1 MRNVKDGIQNALIH
15 RKLSE
20 ILIKESNDPRFKR
33 VTISRVEAVKGLS
46 VAQIYFSVYPPEQIE
61 ELTNSLNHAAGFFS
75 NSLGHALKT
84 KNTPR
89 LTFIYDKGFDYSGQI
104 DTILKQVSKKENL

>member
-1 MRNVKDGIQNALIH
+1 MRNVKNGIQNALIH

-20 ILIKESNDPRFKR
+20 ILLRESNDPRFRR
-33 VTISRVEAVKGLS
+33 VTISRVEAVRGLS
-46 VAQIYFSVYPPEQIE
+46 VARIYYSIYPPEQIE
-61 ELTNSLNHAAGFFS
+61 ELTVSLNHAAGFFR
-75 NSLGHALKT
+75 NILGHALRT

-104 DTILKQVSKKENL
+104 DTILKKVSQEENL